1 MTDPV
6 GRADRAGTVAR
17 MSRIARAALSILAEG
32 PAAVADLGRQLACQG
47 ITRARDPGAAVR
59 RALRDDPRVV
69 TLPDGRMARVD
80 SGLDGVV
87 LTTRVTREA
96 RDRGDLDLDGDL
108 APLALLGLRAVPLPG
123 DVPAG
128 SLVAVTVVSG
138 TEGVTVAP
146 VARARARA
154 HDEESLDQA
163 VAARLA
169 RTNAGLSAAAP
180 VARLAPLFLAV
191 AAADPTA
198 FRAPGRPLTEGL
210 RERGWD
216 VHLGWAG
223 GIGTVWSSLTEEEVD
238 ALEADVA
245 MLLVAERPAEAAA
258 VQERVV
264 GLLRRHL
271 PDRVPSGRRRLA
283 RVLARAGRMDDALS
297 VLTRAFRFDDAEDY
311 YEASVLA
318 TRIGDVT
325 SARRWANEGLARTSI
340 PDADDVAVCLD
351 DIAGDLDA
359 RAAFMAVREW
369 MPRVDESFGAER
381 LARALVT
388 PRRSYLV
395 EALVEE
401 AFEDADPTVAR
412 TLITAM
418 GQLGDIGK
426 DACLACA
433 AVLPPPL
440 AATARRAAAGRVRGR
455 RPWVDGLVAAA
466 PTGAWATSLRDAPD
480 QQQMII
486 SVRKEQG
493 RVSPLV
499 VLLDH
504 EQMDGAVKDAF
515 FLPDLAVARVRRE
528 LFVPM
533 AELGLPSRQLDLD
546 TAVDRLRNGLAR
558 SRRCGWE
565 LPSAARQPVE
575 ERIERWVLSRLG
587 AGGREER

>member
-1 MTDPV
+1 
-6 GRADRAGTVAR
+6 
-17 MSRIARAALSILAEG
+17 MSRIARAALSILADG
-32 PAAVADLGRQLACQG
+32 PVAVADLGRQLACQG

-96 RDRGDLDLDGDL
+96 RDRGELDLDGDL
-108 APLALLGLRAVPLPG
+108 APLALLGVRMVPLPD

-128 SLVAVTVVSG
+128 ALVAVTVVPGPES
-138 TEGVTVAP
+138 VTVVP

-154 HDEESLDQA
+154 QDEDSLGQA
-163 VAARLA
+163 VSARLA
-169 RTNAGLSAAAP
+169 RTNAGLSSAAP

-191 AAADPTA
+191 AAADPAA
-198 FRAPGRPLTEGL
+198 FRAPGRPLTEAL

-216 VHLGWAG
+216 VHLGWTG
-223 GIGTVWSSLTEEEVD
+223 GVGTQWTTLTEEEID
-238 ALEADVA
+238 TLEADVA
-245 MLLVAERPAEAAA
+245 LLLVAERPGEAAA

-264 GLLRRHL
+264 SVLRRHL
-271 PDRVPSGRRRLA
+271 PERMPAGRRRLA
-283 RVLARAGRMDDALS
+283 RVLARAGRPEDALS
-297 VLTRAFRFDDAEDY
+297 VLTGAFRFDDPEDY
-311 YEASVLA
+311 YEAAVLA
-318 TRIGDVT
+318 TRMGDVT
-325 SARRWANEGLARTSI
+325 SARRWVNEGLARTPSVH
-340 PDADDVAVCLD
+340 DDDVTTCLD

-359 RAAFMAVREW
+359 RAAFLAVRDW
-369 MPRVDESFGAER
+369 MPRADDPDGIAGRLVD
-381 LARALVT
+381 ALVT

-401 AFEDADPTVAR
+401 AFEDVDTGPAMALIAAMAR
-412 TLITAM
+412 T
-418 GQLGDIGK
+418 GDAGR

-440 AATARRAAAGRVRGR
+440 GTAARQAAGGRARGR

-466 PTGAWATSLRDAPD
+466 PTGAWTTSLRDAPD

-486 SVRKEQG
+486 TVRKEQG

-499 VLLDH
+499 VLIDH

-515 FLPDLAVARVRRE
+515 FLPDLAVTRVRRE
-528 LFVPM
+528 LFAPM
-533 AELGLPSRQLDLD
+533 AELGLPSRQLDLGV
-546 TAVDRLRNGLAR
+546 AVQRLGEGLSRAR
-558 SRRCGWE
+558 SRGWE
-565 LPSAARQPVE
+565 LPSAARQPVV
-575 ERIERWVLSRLG
+575 ERIGRWVLSRRDDL
-587 AGGREER
+587 ADEA